1 LRAGATQSGISQNL
15 SSHARAGALLLP
27 EKPVKVPECS
37 LKCVPTNSA
46 HCAPLRVGI
55 RYDVIPNMASTFSAG
70 LVWSLEAQRVRPPSR
85 HRSVTGSIAENC
97 PRPHRGSTAL
107 CAQMSGDLGA
117 DESCLA
123 TRAPRILSSRR
134 RNSTPENGN
143 RTLVPARCPYSVPS
157 PSRAANLARLKSRT
171 CLAGLKRRAALLT
184 FRLIKRCLK
193 NSGRLPQVSG
203 PLSFQRRQSPLRRLL
218 RRQVPVLGRC

>member
-1 LRAGATQSGISQNL
+1 MRADATQSGISQNL
-15 SSHARAGALLLP
+15 SSHARAGALLLS
-27 EKPVKVPECS
+27 EKPDRFPEWS

-55 RYDVIPNMASTFSAG
+55 RYDVIPNMASTFSA
-70 LVWSLEAQRVRPPSR
+70 VWWSLEGQRVRPPSR
-85 HRSVTGSIAENC
+85 HRSVTGLIAENC

-107 CAQMSGDLGA
+107 CAQMLGDLGA

-123 TRAPRILSSRR
+123 TRASRILSSRR

-157 PSRAANLARLKSRT
+157 PSRAANLARLKWRT

-184 FRLIKRCLK
+184 FRLIKRRLK

-218 RRQVPVLGRC
+218 RRRVSVLGRC